1 MGTGLSI
8 AQGVCQN
15 AGAVVWGLMADRGWM
30 KRRMIL
36 CFAAGMQALCTLSL
50 AFISTVPPMWPIRM
64 ANGFFRAALRPISN
78 GIVADLAAT
87 KEQGYY
93 FGLMQGGVNIG
104 TAATMVI
111 VGPIAETSYF
121 LPIFETVRGWRIG
134 YAAVA
139 CVAVVASLFSFFFMT
154 DVPSPPMTEEKQQSI
169 RTVISVE
176 IQALLRFLKYNS
188 FVLMICQGVF
198 GSIPW
203 GVIGNVN
210 LYARLCGFSQ
220 SDLAWLGIP
229 GLFGLVG
236 GFLGG
241 VVSDVLNKKIGPR
254 SRGLTAVM
262 TVAMGIPLQYMLWYG
277 IAPGSAWNNVYVFV
291 AILILFNLLAGW
303 AQPGCNF
310 PILGQIVT
318 GKDRNKVMC
327 WEMCFENSMAIIIGN
342 TALPVIVEAL
352 SGGQIDY
359 DEGVNLEDAR
369 TLGTATALIACV
381 AWSICMV
388 VYAGLM
394 WSFPGDLDWSL
405 RREVQQGQVL
415 STIWSSW
422 QGDLLR
428 SVHGTHEHP
437 CSIVLCGW
445 SCADGRIPALQFS
458 FPRHSF
464 GLLANLAA
472 RAGQADAACL

>member
-1 MGTGLSI
+1 MG
-8 AQGVCQN
+8 
-15 AGAVVWGLMADRGWM
+15 ADRGWM

-64 ANGFFRAALRPISN
+64 ANGFFLAALRPISN
-78 GIVADLAAT
+78 GIVADLVAT
-87 KEQGYY
+87 KERGYY

-104 TAATMVI
+104 AAATMVI
-111 VGPIAETSYF
+111 VGPIAETSYL

-134 YAAVA
+134 YSAVA

-154 DVPSPPMTEEKQQSI
+154 DVPSPPMTEEEKQQNI
-169 RTVISVE
+169 RTVIAVE
-176 IQALLRFLKYNS
+176 IQALLRFLKYHS

-241 VVSDVLNKKIGPR
+241 VVSDALNKQIGPR
-254 SRGLTAVM
+254 SRGLTAVI

-277 IAPGSAWNNVYVFV
+277 IAPGSAWNNVYAFV
-291 AILILFNLLAGW
+291 TILILFNLLAAW

-327 WEMCFENSMAIIIGN
+327 WELCFENSMAIIIGN
-342 TALPVIVEAL
+342 TALPVIVEAI

-369 TLGTATALIACV
+369 TLGTATALIACS

-388 VYAGLM
+388 VYMGLV
-394 WSFPGDLDWSL
+394 WSFPRDLERLES
-405 RREVQQGQVL
+405 EK
-415 STIWSSW
+415 
-422 QGDLLR
+422 R
-428 SVHGTHEHP
+428 SAAGAGTVDAMEL
-437 CSIVLCGW
+437 V
-445 SCADGRIPALQFS
+445 
-458 FPRHSF
+458 
-464 GLLANLAA
+464 
-472 RAGQADAACL
+472 AGEFAS